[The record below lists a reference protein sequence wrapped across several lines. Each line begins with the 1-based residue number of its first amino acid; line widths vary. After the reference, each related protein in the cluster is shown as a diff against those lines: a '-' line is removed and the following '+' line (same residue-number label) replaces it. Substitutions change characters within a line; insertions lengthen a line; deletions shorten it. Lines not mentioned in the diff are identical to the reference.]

1 MKQYGT
7 ILKTKKRLPWSPSL
21 GALKNDPWLILP
33 WLIYGE
39 QLVYTMVN
47 INGYH
52 MVNDG

>member
-1 MKQYGT
+1 MYQYGTIWENMKQYGT

-39 QLVYTMVN
+39 
-47 INGYH
+47 
-52 MVNDG
+52 